1 MKPFRRI
8 VLFASAGVLTLAGC
22 APLIAPESRTTNY
35 ACADGKGF
43 RLLSAGD
50 AATIEI
56 DGMSFRLEE
65 EQGAPGETNY
75 SCSMLRLTKR
85 GDVAQVEMDGRAHRE
100 RCIEIR

>member
-56 DGMSFRLEE
+56 DGRRSKALRVRRITV
-65 EQGAPGETNY
+65 AA
-75 SCSMLRLTKR
+75 CS
-85 GDVAQVEMDGRAHRE
+85 G
-100 RCIEIR
+100 